1 VARAAIIREAQVDLK
16 LANSL
21 SQQPGEPQILSACC
35 GAVRAFSIQALTEIR
50 VPHPFRAL
58 CGKGGRPQKPISTV
72 KIQADNAA
80 KAAPFQDWLYATSS
94 SAA

>member
-1 VARAAIIREAQVDLK
+1 VARAAIIREVQVEWK

-21 SQQPGEPQILSACC
+21 SQQPVEPQILSACC

-50 VPHPFRAL
+50 VPHPFAFFLSQGWETTEAHLDRIDS
-58 CGKGGRPQKPISTV
+58 GRKR
-72 KIQADNAA
+72 A